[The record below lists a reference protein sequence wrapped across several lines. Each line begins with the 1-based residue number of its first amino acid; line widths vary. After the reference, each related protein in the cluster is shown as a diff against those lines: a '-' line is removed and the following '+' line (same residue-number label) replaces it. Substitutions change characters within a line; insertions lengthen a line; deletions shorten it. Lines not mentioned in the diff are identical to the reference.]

1 MTFPR
6 SAQHHSNVETLAM
19 PLLSRVLQSQ

>member
-19 PLLSRVLQSQ
+19 PLLSRVLQS